1 MRRLVIAMSALV
13 LLAAPLAAAPA
24 QSDFYSVSAVQ
35 AFMGRYKPHEDAARV
50 PGAIK
55 KLSELGAL
63 REPENAGMWVG
74 FLSGVLASDP
84 ANADRVISAI
94 GTLPAEDQWIVAR
107 AIAWSGLPDWRD
119 VMRRAAPRLPA
130 REVMVK
136 RYLDN
141 KLPRLEQLDLTL
153 ADPGF
158 WGRVKKSVGLSEAKK
173 KANTQLLDPGPEVL
187 DALWGRYYATRNYQ
201 PVSSILSML
210 PMSKNRD
217 DNERLTLGS
226 MAKLTIAINASRD
239 PDLLA
244 MIKRARSYQSKAVN
258 AVLDEAIEAADT
270 ANVSPIRSEAQAA
283 LTDLRGKGPQ
293 SSRNMAWWGKVG
305 EGALSLG
312 CVAAAVTGQAYMGV
326 PCVVGGAMTSA
337 VLRNLSGG

>member
-1 MRRLVIAMSALV
+1 MLKKPAWGIRMRRLVIAKLLVMLTVSALV
-13 LLAAPLAAAPA
+13 LLATPVVAARA
-24 QSDFYSVSAVQ
+24 QTDFYSVSAIQ
-35 AFMGRYKPHEDAARV
+35 AFMGRYKPHKDAARV

-84 ANADRVISAI
+84 VNADRVIAAI

-158 WGRVKKSVGLSEAKK
+158 WGRMKKSVGLSEAKK
-173 KANTQLLDPGPEVL
+173 KKTNAQLLEPGPEVL

-201 PVSSILSML
+201 PVSSILAML

-312 CVAAAVTGQAYMGV
+312 ILSPAVKRHADMI
-326 PCVVGGAMTSA
+326 
-337 VLRNLSGG
+337 